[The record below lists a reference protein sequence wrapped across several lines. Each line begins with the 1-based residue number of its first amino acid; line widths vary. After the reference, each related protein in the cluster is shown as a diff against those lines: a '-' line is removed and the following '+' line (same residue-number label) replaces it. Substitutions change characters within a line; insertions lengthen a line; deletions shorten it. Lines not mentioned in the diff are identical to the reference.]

1 MAENSIINTVP
12 SLISLSGGV
21 DSAVVLGLTAKVGAA
36 KAAAT
41 IVSEFTAEEEV
52 NRAKAVAEKFGVP
65 WYPLEIS
72 LLPGLENNPENR
84 CYLCKKQ
91 MAEALF
97 SLAKQLDCEAILD
110 GTNADDNPKNRPG
123 FAAFSEAGVISP
135 LRDAGYGKR
144 DIKRLADEFGITKIP
159 SSGCLATRISGKI
172 QEGILRKVE
181 AAESRLRAEGISG
194 ILRVMV
200 DETGRNATIE
210 VAKHEVK
217 FATSH
222 IESIKNLGFETVI
235 VRIYGR
241 HAPSGNKAVMVRIGE
256 LWLKSEPVKKQFMA
270 ALTRNIKAALD
281 ARGIEYTIKEFRGR
295 LLIFG
300 LAEEIAE
307 EVSRIF
313 GVVDVSI
320 CTTTENTLESLGK
333 AAAELAKKNLK
344 PGMKFAV
351 RAKRQQVKG
360 FTSQQLAGIV
370 ADKIWEVVPD
380 FIVDLEHPEY
390 EIFVEARDF
399 GGVIYDS
406 RIAGVGGLP
415 LGTAGRATIL
425 ISSGIDSPVA
435 AWLMMKR
442 GVTLTGVFADAGKW
456 AGLATKSL
464 ALDNARILSRWCPG
478 RAFPLWIVPVEKFL
492 SAVYENAETHYTC
505 LYCKRFMIRAAD
517 KIASANRLDAI
528 VTGENIGQVASQTLQ
543 NMKVI
548 TEVTKTPILRPLLTY
563 DKEEAVALSRR
574 IGTYHESPGDTTC
587 HAVPKKPATTSSK
600 DRICAEEAKLD
611 LDAILDEAVCSAEL
625 WVAKDGE
632 IFRKEN
638 ASCIDKASES

>member
-1 MAENSIINTVP
+1 MTDEIINPVP

-21 DSAVVLGLTAKVGAA
+21 DSAVVLALAAKAGAA

-41 IVSEFTAEEEV
+41 IISEFTAKEEV
-52 NRAKAVAEKFGVP
+52 ERAKNVAELLGVP

-72 LLPGLENNPENR
+72 LLPELEENPENR
-84 CYLCKKQ
+84 CYLCKKR
-91 MAEALF
+91 MAEVLF
-97 SLAKQLDCEAILD
+97 SLAEELGCVAVLD

-123 FAAFSEAGVISP
+123 FAAFCEAGVISP
-135 LRDAGYGKR
+135 LRDAGLGKR
-144 DIKRLADEFGITKIP
+144 DVLRLADESGIRKIP
-159 SSGCLATRISGKI
+159 PSGCLATRISGHI
-172 QEGILRKVE
+172 QKDTLKKVE
-181 AAESRLRAEGISG
+181 DAEIRLRQNGICS
-194 ILRVMV
+194 ILRVRV
-200 DETGRNATIE
+200 DESGRNAAIE

-217 FATSH
+217 LAASCKD
-222 IESIKNLGFETVI
+222 IIKDLGFDTVS
-235 VRIYGR
+235 VRVYGR
-241 HAPSGNKAVMVRIGE
+241 HILSGNRAVMVRIGE

-270 ALTRNIKAALD
+270 ALTRNIKSALD
-281 ARGIEYTIKEFRGR
+281 TRGIEYAIEEFRGR

-300 LAEEIAE
+300 PAEEIAE

-320 CTTTENTLESLGK
+320 CTTTENTPESLGK

-344 PGMKFAV
+344 SGMRFAV

-370 ADKIWEVVPD
+370 ADKIWEAVPD
-380 FIVDLEHPEY
+380 FIVDLENPEY

-399 GGVIYDS
+399 GGVVYDS
-406 RIAGVGGLP
+406 RIPGVGGLP
-415 LGTAGRATIL
+415 LGTAGRAAVL

-442 GVTLTGVFADAGKW
+442 GVTLTGIFADAGKW
-456 AGLATKSL
+456 AGPATKSL
-464 ALDNARILSRWCPG
+464 ALDNARILSKWCPG
-478 RAFPLWIVPVEKFL
+478 RAFPLWVVPVEKFL
-492 SAVYENAETHYTC
+492 SAVYEKAETHYTC

-517 KIASANRLDAI
+517 KIASVNRLDAI
-528 VTGENIGQVASQTLQ
+528 VTGENLGQVASQTLQ

-587 HAVPKKPATTSSK
+587 HAVPKKPATTSAE
-600 DRICAEEAKLD
+600 DRICAEESKLD
-611 LDAILDEAVCSAEL
+611 LEGILDEAVCSAEL

-632 IFRKEN
+632 IIRKDN
-638 ASCIDKASES
+638 AHCMDKESEK